1 MKRFFPWIGALILVV
16 SPLRAE
22 PIAAPAKP
30 VKETWE
36 AVYIESAKA
45 GFFHTTVREIERD
58 GTKLLA
64 DTQAMRLGV
73 KREGKVLTLRVE
85 SGDEETADGKVVGE
99 SLTMYGGDGKV
110 TQTGRVEDGQ
120 LVIRTSAGDEVR
132 KTPWDD
138 SVIGQVRQDHI
149 FQEKKVKP
157 GDQFSYLTYEP
168 TFQVVV
174 TMRVTV
180 KDPEEMDVL
189 EVKGDGPDAK
199 AQRVKKKLLRVEFAT
214 DKIKVNGRPQE
225 LPPMTVWLDKDLEV
239 VRRETMMPGLG
250 RFTYYRTTQAVAEEE
265 GAAPALMPDLL
276 LNTLIPLDRA
286 IPHPEKVQEV
296 VYHIALKGDDDP
308 TSAFAQDARQKAANA
323 DNGAFDLH
331 VRAVREPQAVE
342 APEAPDVEYLK
353 SSYFLDSAGDKIKAI
368 AAEAVGDESDP
379 WRKALRIEKWVHDH
393 MKVSTDV
400 EYVPASR
407 TAVDLRGDCRQHAM
421 LTAALCRAA
430 KLPARTALGL
440 VYDKDPEKGPV
451 LAFHMWTEVFVKGQW
466 MSIDAVWGEGG
477 VGAAHLKIA
486 DYGWG
491 DTQTP
496 AALTAVARVIGK
508 IKVEVAEVR

>member
-1 MKRFFPWIGALILVV
+1 MKRYVPWIGGLLLIV

-36 AVYIESAKA
+36 AVYIENAKA
-45 GFFHTTVREIERD
+45 GYFHTTVREVVYD
-58 GTKLLA
+58 GKKLLA

-85 SGDEETADGKVVGE
+85 SGDEETPDGKVTAE
-99 SLTMYGGDGKV
+99 SLTMYGGAGKV
-110 TQTGRVEDGQ
+110 TLTGRVEDGQ
-120 LVIRTSAGDEVR
+120 LVIRSSAGDEVR

-138 SVIGQVRQDHI
+138 SVIGQVRQDHL

-174 TMRVTV
+174 TMRVAV
-180 KDPEEMDVL
+180 KEPEEVDVL
-189 EVKGDGPDAK
+189 EVKGDAPDAK
-199 AQRVKKKLLRVEFAT
+199 ARRVKEKLLRVEFAP

-225 LPPMTVWLDKDLEV
+225 LPSMTVWLDKDREI
-239 VRRETMMPGLG
+239 VRRETAMPGLG
-250 RFTYYRTTQAVAEEE
+250 RFISYRTTQAVAEEE

-276 LNTLIPLDRA
+276 LNNLIPLDRA
-286 IPHPEKVQEV
+286 IPHPREAKEV
-296 VYHIALKGDDDP
+296 VYHITLKGDDDP
-308 TSAFAQDARQKAANA
+308 TSAFVQDGRQKVTNA
-323 DNGAFDLH
+323 EGGAFDLH
-331 VRAVREPQAVE
+331 VRAVREPRAVE
-342 APEAPDVEYLK
+342 NPEAPDAEYLK
-353 SSYFLDSAGDKIKAI
+353 SSYFLDSANAKVKAI
-368 AAEAVGDESDP
+368 AAEAVGDETDP
-379 WRKALRIEKWVHDH
+379 WRKAQRIEKWVHEH

-407 TAVDLRGDCRQHAM
+407 TAADLRGDCRQYAM

-440 VYDKDPEKGPV
+440 VYDKDPDKGPI
-451 LAFHMWTEVFVKGQW
+451 LAFHMWTEASVGGRW
-466 MSIDAVWGEGG
+466 MGIDAVWGEGG
-477 VGAAHLKIA
+477 VGADHLKIA

-491 DTQTP
+491 DTQSP

-508 IKVEVAEVR
+508 IKVEVAEVK